1 MTAHPQRRTL
11 AQWRAVAAGGA
22 QRSLADMR
30 RDLFGTVHAAGPA
43 PRNPMRRGRA
53 RYLDFYSHRRTP
65 SRRELTARR
74 RQLLAAPVWAD
85 AGMRTLYGNLLRGV
99 LLDLARLGRVLGRFA
114 VRLGDGRRPC
124 AAERQRADWLA
135 SRFRMSEVR
144 AILPP
149 RLRVAAESVAAPGA
163 PHASAAAVPC
173 H

>member
-11 AQWRAVAAGGA
+11 AQWRAAAAGGA

-30 RDLFGTVHAAGPA
+30 RDMFGTVHAAGPA
-43 PRNPMRRGRA
+43 PRNRTRRGRA
-53 RYLDFYSHRRTP
+53 RYLDFYGHRRTP
-65 SRRELTARR
+65 SRRELRARR
-74 RQLLAAPVWAD
+74 RHLSAELAAPAV
-85 AGMRTLYGNLLRGV
+85 GMRTLYASLLRGV

-124 AAERQRADWLA
+124 AAERPRADWLA

-163 PHASAAAVPC
+163 PHAAAAAVPC